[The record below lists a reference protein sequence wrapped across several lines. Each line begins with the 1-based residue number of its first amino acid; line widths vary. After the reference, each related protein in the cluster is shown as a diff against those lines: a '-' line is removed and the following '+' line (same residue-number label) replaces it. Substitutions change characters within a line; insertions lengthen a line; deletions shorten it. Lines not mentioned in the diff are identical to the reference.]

1 MQHNKQ
7 QPQRGSYATSG
18 MWDWLSLKTYLLCPL
33 LCCGSRHTFTQEQAA
48 QWSPQLTRS
57 AGCIVTVFKCEYEEL
72 SSSITS
78 VRWKAPKASQQ
89 PAGQSQAEVF
99 DKSDRY
105 LTFSLALFSLL
116 SPFSLPLSSHT
127 CLVSLLHHKLS
138 PTSPW
143 GVVRE
148 LSFPV
153 CCTMSVFVFHI
164 FYSIYFQ

>member
-1 MQHNKQ
+1 M
-7 QPQRGSYATSG
+7 SG
-18 MWDWLSLKTYLLCPL
+18 LWDWLSLKTYLLCPL

-57 AGCIVTVFKCEYEEL
+57 VGCIVTVFKCEYEEL

-116 SPFSLPLSSHT
+116 PPLLSPSFTLALCHCFT
-127 CLVSLLHHKLS
+127 TNS

-148 LSFPV
+148 QSCLYLFL
-153 CCTMSVFVFHI
+153 I
-164 FYSIYFQ
+164 FFIPSIFSGCNWENLHLWYASLLHHF